1 MTQVPEA
8 DLLTICRGAPM
19 ELFQKAL
26 ALVNANIK
34 DPNTNPTQKRKI
46 TLKFD
51 IAPYRDRSGAE
62 VVIGVETK
70 TSSHQG
76 VNGTIYLRKSATGY
90 EAFTQDVTQM
100 EIFGS
105 EETPAEEPA
114 PKVTRPQ

>member
-8 DLLTICRGAPM
+8 DLLTICRGAAM

-26 ALVNANIK
+26 AVVNANIK

-62 VVIGVETK
+62 VVIGV
-70 TSSHQG
+70 
-76 VNGTIYLRKSATGY
+76 
-90 EAFTQDVTQM
+90 
-100 EIFGS
+100 
-105 EETPAEEPA
+105 
-114 PKVTRPQ
+114 